1 MRIPEFVTKNK
12 LLTAG
17 FIILAIITLIA
28 IFAPLI
34 APYEPGQ
41 INVENALNAPN
52 SHNLFGTDEIGRDIL
67 SRMIYGT
74 RVSISVSIFAI
85 GIATLIGLFLGCLAG
100 FYGGAIDYF
109 VMRFVDVVLCFPT
122 FFLILAVAAILESS
136 VINIVLIIGLTSW
149 MTTTRLI
156 RAEILSL
163 KEKDFILA
171 AKAIGAS
178 NSRIIIKH
186 LLPNAINPILV
197 NATLGMGYAIL
208 IESSL
213 SFLGLGVQPPTP
225 SWGNILMEAK
235 PVMGISWWMVLFPG
249 LAILISLL
257 TFNLIAEGL
266 REKR

>member
-109 VMRFVDVVLCFPT
+109 VMRFVDVVLCFC
-122 FFLILAVAAILESS
+122 S
-136 VINIVLIIGLTSW
+136 
-149 MTTTRLI
+149 
-156 RAEILSL
+156 LSL
-163 KEKDFILA
+163 QV
-171 AKAIGAS
+171 
-178 NSRIIIKH
+178 SR
-186 LLPNAINPILV
+186 
-197 NATLGMGYAIL
+197 
-208 IESSL
+208 SL
-213 SFLGLGVQPPTP
+213 SLMSVFTLTRKFSPSLSLMPLCIFVSVTSLGL
-225 SWGNILMEAK
+225 ARHR
-235 PVMGISWWMVLFPG
+235 
-249 LAILISLL
+249 AI
-257 TFNLIAEGL
+257 
-266 REKR
+266 RQ